1 MLYKSTN
8 GRNFEENGKTGV
20 ELIFAVETISL
31 LRTPFGKGGL
41 PLSNPEGK
49 HLKEYCSS
57 KCDIYIYIPEEE
69 KRAMKT

>member
-1 MLYKSTN
+1 
-8 GRNFEENGKTGV
+8 V